1 MNKTEEKQAALIE
14 HVISLI
20 RKRRSEAQKKQI
32 ELASELEN
40 SDQLAFVLTDPSL
53 KDNPIIYT
61 NSYFQTM
68 TGYSKSEIVGRNC
81 RFLQGEGSESAEI
94 ERLRQ
99 AIKDEKPITVL
110 ITNYRKDGSS
120 FMNQLVVS
128 PVFAENGSLL
138 NFMGVQAIIE

>member
-1 MNKTEEKQAALIE
+1 MNKTEEKQAVLIE
-14 HVISLI
+14 HVSSLI

-81 RFLQGEGSESAEI
+81 RFLQGEGSESAEKEFI
-94 ERLRQ
+94 FRLGYRQ
-99 AIKDEKPITVL
+99 YCEEVP
-110 ITNYRKDGSS
+110 
-120 FMNQLVVS
+120 
-128 PVFAENGSLL
+128 E
-138 NFMGVQAIIE
+138 